1 MKFYFISNLGKTLKK
16 KIFVKYINMT
26 KQSPLPFSKSPNS
39 APTEYPEENILITLT
54 IFSVEQTLIQWLA
67 TEFILELCKS
77 LKYYVKLITTGKHV
91 HASRP
96 HYHIMFAVSTNR
108 QKTYKGEGLKSKIH
122 REAKLIGCSNK
133 EIDLM
138 FKKIVSNGSNFK
150 VSFVKENEPKKFKKK
165 QINYGIEAMRYPFK
179 EYTENDQIEINLQQ
193 GFSTAELYAMRESAN
208 MEWRIVRKKQND
220 EALTNIAKKEEF
232 ENEREYLKTHLDN
245 YIITSTDDTIRHTM
259 DGIWKYTKIMYQK
272 NRIQRIQYT
281 QVANRA
287 INFLVLEGYL
297 DHNEIIIRDR
307 IFR

>member
-1 MKFYFISNLGKTLKK
+1 
-16 KIFVKYINMT
+16 MT
-26 KQSPLPFSKSPNS
+26 KQTPLPFSKSPKS
-39 APTEYPEENILITLT
+39 PLPEYKDENILITLT
-54 IFSVEQTLIQWLA
+54 IFSVETSLIEWCA
-67 TEFILELCKS
+67 TEFIHRLCKN
-77 LKYYVKLITTGKHV
+77 LNYFVKLISTGKHIQ
-91 HASRP
+91 ASRP

-138 FKKIVSNGSNFK
+138 FKNIVNSGSDFK

-165 QINYGIEAMRYPFK
+165 QINYGIEAMRYVFK
-179 EYTENDQIEINLQQ
+179 ELTENDQIELNLQE

-208 MEWRIVRKKQND
+208 MEWRIVKKKQSD
-220 EALTNIAKKEEF
+220 EALSQIAKKEEF
-232 ENEREYLKTHLDN
+232 DNERDYLRSHLQN
-245 YIITSTDDTIRHTM
+245 YTVSSTDDTIRHTM
-259 DGIWKYTKIMYQK
+259 DGIWKYTKMMYDK
-272 NRIQRIQYT
+272 NRVQRIQYT
-281 QVANRA
+281 QVSNRA